1 MLVQDLIAFLV
12 ACLKNFNENN
22 NNWKE
27 KMHFQALYFYPGNYS
42 FDFVRR

>member
-1 MLVQDLIAFLV
+1 MHQNALFLMTLVQDLISFLV

-27 KMHFQALYFYPGNYS
+27 KMHF
-42 FDFVRR
+42 